1 MATTPELSA
10 PALQAR
16 REESGTQPL
25 SSALLWYLGFRLAL
39 ALGLAGLFFAGQGPA
54 VLGQYDRHLFATA
67 ASAYVL
73 LVLASGVAAVLRLMS
88 EDAQVQWMA
97 FVDIAAF
104 AVLMHASGGV
114 ASGLGLLN
122 ALTIAVGSLAMA
134 GRTALLFAALA
145 TLAMLT
151 EQVYADI
158 SGVFRTTAY
167 THAGLLGTSYFAIAL
182 LAHGLS
188 GRLREAQR
196 RVDAQEID
204 LANLQQVSEHVIQQ
218 MQTGVIVLDDAGT
231 VRLVNGAARG
241 LLGLPG
247 LQPGQPSRHA
257 CPALAEQVAQWRR
270 QPEATA
276 PAFRVAPGARAL
288 KARFMPFGQPGAGGL
303 MVMIDDEAALAEQAQ
318 RLKLASLGQL
328 TASIAHEIRNPLG
341 AIGHATQLLAESA
354 GLGDDDQQLMGIIR
368 NNVHRVNEVV
378 ENVLQLSRRD
388 RARPVTLELR
398 RWLQPLLDDFRRS
411 HRLREGQLA
420 LSIDP
425 PDTAVL
431 VDPSQMGQVVS
442 ILLDNAAAHFEGDR
456 AQLRISVEGGDTA
469 AAGRHLD
476 IRDNGPGIPAEA
488 LDRIFE
494 PFYSTRHHGTGLGL
508 YIARELGETNQVRLE
523 YFPNPG
529 GGSCFRLSF
538 PDPRVVG

>member
-1 MATTPELSA
+1 MAATPELSA
-10 PALQAR
+10 TATRDRSGAGAALPASPALL
-16 REESGTQPL
+16 G
-25 SSALLWYLGFRLAL
+25 YLGFRLLL
-39 ALGLAGLFFAGQGPA
+39 ALGLAGLFFSGQGPA
-54 VLGQYDRHLFATA
+54 VLGQYDRHLFAAA

-73 LVLASGVAAVLRLMS
+73 LVLASGVAAILRLMS

-114 ASGLGLLN
+114 TSGLGLLN

-158 SGVFRTTAY
+158 SGAFRTTAY

-188 GRLREAQR
+188 RRLRETQE
-196 RVDAQEID
+196 RVDAQEVD
-204 LANLQQVSEHVIQQ
+204 LANLQHVSEHVIQQ
-218 MQTGVIVLDDAGT
+218 MQTGVIVLDEAGT

-247 LQPGQPSRHA
+247 LCPGQGAAQA
-257 CPALAEQVAQWRR
+257 CPALAAQVAEWRR
-270 QPEATA
+270 QPEAA
-276 PAFRVAPGARAL
+276 PPAFRLAPGARAL
-288 KARFMPFGQPGAGGL
+288 KARFMPLGQPGAGGL

-354 GLGDDDQQLMGIIR
+354 ALGADDQQLMGIIR

-388 RARPVTLELR
+388 RARPATTELR
-398 RWLQPLLDDFRRS
+398 RWLEPIVDDFRRS
-411 HRLREGQLA
+411 HRLGEDQLA
-420 LSIDP
+420 VSIEP

-431 VDPSQMGQVVS
+431 VDPSQMGQVIS

-456 AQLRISVEGGDTA
+456 ADLRISIEGGEST

-476 IRDNGPGIPAEA
+476 IRDNGPGIPPEA
-488 LDRIFE
+488 LDRVFE

-508 YIARELGETNQVRLE
+508 YIARELGETNQVRIE
-523 YFPNPG
+523 YFPNAG
-529 GGSCFRLSF
+529 GGSRFRLSF